1 MCSAPDLIQY
11 LLPLRIGPKWPKA
24 QSRPSY
30 VHSKATTFV
39 AGLHLN
45 GIVDPVVLDGSTN
58 GSAFERP
65 SADSD
70 LSISGGE
77 TFSVSSVDDSVLRR
91 K

>member
-1 MCSAPDLIQY
+1 MLAPICALVDETPESAF
-11 LLPLRIGPKWPKA
+11 LRA
-24 QSRPSY
+24 L
-30 VHSKATTFV
+30 KATTFV